1 MLTHQSLAGNVWPV
15 WVSCRRIGVRWFC
28 TPAVPDIALEYY
40 KLSSY
45 YFISRPVQL
54 TTDLFLGKSGCVER
68 TVQNQFT
75 GIGGPASALKIDFP
89 GTHLPR

>member
-1 MLTHQSLAGNVWPV
+1 
-15 WVSCRRIGVRWFC
+15 
-28 TPAVPDIALEYY
+28 VPDIALEYD

-45 YFISRPVQL
+45 YFTSRPVQL
-54 TTDLFLGKSGCVER
+54 TIDLFLGNSGCVER
-68 TVQNQFT
+68 TVQNQLT